1 MTADLPIRTDSAEP
15 NLAEEAA
22 VVIRAALKGARPVL
36 AAVLGSGL
44 GGIAHGLEDAVSI
57 PYERLPGFPRLGVD
71 GHAGQLVVGR
81 IAGHSV
87 IVMQGRKH
95 VYEGEGMGVMAVPI
109 RALKLAGAGC
119 LLLTCAAGSLQVDV
133 GPGRI
138 MAITDH
144 INLMPG
150 NPLVGRNDDRFGPR
164 FPPLDRAW
172 SPDLVQVLRDSAE
185 AIGLVLAEGV
195 YAAMIGPSFETP
207 AEVRMLQRLG
217 ADAVGM
223 STVPECILA
232 AHCGLEVAGCAII
245 TNLGVG
251 LSDGP
256 VNHDQTLSAAGAAAR
271 DLEALLREFT
281 VRVAKR

>member
-1 MTADLPIRTDSAEP
+1 MTAHAPAASSTDRNLPQ
-15 NLAEEAA
+15 EAA
-22 VVIRAALKGARPVL
+22 EVIRAALKGEVPVL

-44 GGIAHGLEDAVSI
+44 GGIAHALEDATSL
-57 PYERLPGFPRLGVD
+57 PYETLPGFPRLGVD
-71 GHAGQLVVGR
+71 GHAGQLVVGKMGGR
-81 IAGHSV
+81 TI
-87 IVMQGRKH
+87 ILMQGRKH
-95 VYEGEGMGVMAVPI
+95 VYEGEGMDVMATPI
-109 RALKLAGAGC
+109 RALKLAGVQR
-119 LLLTCAAGSLQVDV
+119 LLLTCAAGSLQPDV

-138 MAITDH
+138 MAIADH

-172 SPDLVQVLRDSAE
+172 DPALLQQLREAAT

-232 AHCGLEVAGCAII
+232 NHCGLEVAGCAIV

-271 DLEALLREFT
+271 DLEALLRQF
-281 VRVAKR
+281 VANLA